1 MRHLSAKEK
10 GHLRD
15 FFQPPWFETS
25 KAEGVRKVRDSSPNT
40 PTLTF
45 LREIMSLV
53 PPKTLVRSI
62 P

>member
-1 MRHLSAKEK
+1 MRHLSAKEE

-15 FFQPPWFETS
+15 FFQPPWFETA

-53 PPKTLVRSI
+53 PPKPLVRSI